1 MDLGVSHVSV
11 KRKSGEITVREKQS
25 RPGEERTKSEDRASP
40 WRKGKQRRKDQRS
53 AGDPGRGKFKGK
65 VLQSLP
71 GSGRRKSG
79 MMGG

>member
-1 MDLGVSHVSV
+1 MGVSHVSV
-11 KRKSGEITVREKQS
+11 KRKTGEITMREKQS
-25 RPGEERTKSEDRASP
+25 RPREERTESEDRASS
-40 WRKGKQRRKDQRS
+40 WRKGKQKRKNQRS

-71 GSGRRKSG
+71 GSGRRKLG